1 MEETMQRLTRL
12 KRIMAVL
19 LSTLVAGMLVFTAS
33 AFAKDK
39 WAETT
44 SFQKQIPGPEKFNM
58 MLADNS
64 GKVNTNIQFIAD
76 RQAIVNHVGAYAYLI
91 DEGRWDEWYALF
103 SDDVLFEGTVPGIGH
118 IIANGKPGFQAFTDL
133 RYRGPGSSKN
143 TTVRRHTMGNVHV
156 AEQTDTTA
164 EVRTYML
171 ISAAP
176 ASAPFKAVTTG
187 TYNASLEKRDGVW
200 TITRW
205 AIEVDM
211 AVKGSP
217 APKGLKEEI
226 FKIIPDVR
234 K

>member
-1 MEETMQRLTRL
+1 MQHLTQS

-19 LSTLVAGMLVFTAS
+19 LTTLLAGMLVFTAS

-44 SFQKQIPGPEKFNM
+44 KFQEQIPGPEKFNM

-64 GKVNTNIQFIAD
+64 GKVNTDIQFIAD

-91 DEGRWDEWYALF
+91 DEGRWDEWYGLF
-103 SDDVLFEGTVPGIGH
+103 ADDVVFEATVPGIGW
-118 IIANGKPGFQAFTDL
+118 ITANGKEAFSAFTDL
-133 RYRGPGSSKN
+133 RYRGPGSSRN

-156 AEQTDTTA
+156 AEQTATTA

-176 ASAPFKAVTTG
+176 AAGAFKVVTSG
-187 TYNASLEKRDGVW
+187 TYNATLVKRDGSW

-211 AVKGSP
+211 PVKPSP
-217 APKGLKEEI
+217 TPKGLKEEL
-226 FKIIPDVR
+226 FKIVPDVR